1 MTEKMNRAPRLNS
14 RWSSSDDAI
23 LTMMAENN
31 KTTAEIA
38 TVLGRTKASIWSR
51 KCTLGLH
58 DTRLGSSAKDNDV
71 PTSLSSKKRMA
82 KVEAPKA
89 VKADWNGIAY
99 TLSPT
104 GRKTYSRTFINM
116 ILTERRRTGAT
127 YRSLGEKYGI
137 PFQMIGTW
145 AHAESK
151 REAAKKLQPEFEFT
165 DTVTVRDTP
174 IPTMKAVPVMKAK
187 MTPKFEAA
195 AAARVEKTA
204 PVEQTF
210 DNVLKVGQ
218 EEIIQKAAAIAKAHG
233 LKLTVLH
240 FE

>member
-23 LTMMAENN
+23 LTKMAEKG

-38 TVLGRTKASIWSR
+38 TVLGRTKASVWSR
-51 KCTLGLH
+51 KCTIGLH
-58 DTRLGSSAKDNDV
+58 DTRLGSSAKGNDV
-71 PTSLSSKKRMA
+71 PTSLSSKKRSV
-82 KVEAPKA
+82 KGEAPKKEA
-89 VKADWNGIAY
+89 WKGIAY
-99 TLSPT
+99 TVSPT
-104 GRKTYSRTFINM
+104 GRKTYSRTFIRM

-127 YRSLGEKYGI
+127 YRAIGEKYGI
-137 PFQMIGTW
+137 PYQMIGTW
-145 AHAESK
+145 VHAESK
-151 REAAKKLQPEFEFT
+151 KEAAKKLQPEFNFET
-165 DTVTVRDTP
+165 PVPAMKTVP
-174 IPTMKAVPVMKAK
+174 
-187 MTPKFEAA
+187 AA
-195 AAARVEKTA
+195 PA

-218 EEIIQKAAAIAKAHG
+218 EEIIQKAAAIAKSHG

>member
-1 MTEKMNRAPRLNS
+1 MNRAPRLNS

-23 LTMMAENN
+23 LTMMAEQS

-38 TVLGRTKASIWSR
+38 TVLGRTKASVWSR
-51 KCTLGLH
+51 KCTIGLH
-58 DTRLGSSAKDNDV
+58 DTRLGSSAKNNDV
-71 PTSLSSKKRMA
+71 PTSLSSKKRSV
-82 KVEAPKA
+82 KTEAPKNEA
-89 VKADWNGIAY
+89 WKGIAY
-99 TLSPT
+99 TVSPT

-137 PFQMIGTW
+137 PFQMIATW
-145 AHAESK
+145 VHAEAK
-151 REAAKKLQPEFEFT
+151 KVAAKELQPEFDFE
-165 DTVTVRDTP
+165 TP
-174 IPTMKAVPVMKAK
+174 VPAMKAVPVMKAK
-187 MTPKFEAA
+187 MTPKFSAAGAEAA
-195 AAARVEKTA
+195 KRRV

-218 EEIIQKAAAIAKAHG
+218 EEIIQKAAAIAKANG

>member
-23 LTMMAENN
+23 LTMMAEQS

-38 TVLGRTKASIWSR
+38 TVLGRTKASVWSR
-51 KCTLGLH
+51 KCTIGLH
-58 DTRLGSSAKDNDV
+58 DTRLGSSAKNNDV
-71 PTSLSSKKRMA
+71 PTSLSSKKRSV
-82 KVEAPKA
+82 KTEAPKNEA
-89 VKADWNGIAY
+89 WKGIAY
-99 TLSPT
+99 TVSPT

-137 PFQMIGTW
+137 PFQMISTW
-145 AHAESK
+145 VHAESK
-151 REAAKKLQPEFEFT
+151 KVVAKELQPEFDFSSP
-165 DTVTVRDTP
+165 VP
-174 IPTMKAVPVMKAK
+174 AMKAVPVMKA
-187 MTPKFEAA
+187 TPKFSEAA
-195 AAARVEKTA
+195 PEK
-204 PVEQTF
+204 TF

-218 EEIIQKAAAIAKAHG
+218 EEIIQKAAAIAKANG